1 MKFCSMKYHHE
12 FKEIPFADIDV
23 FEVHEAFAG
32 QVLSNLN
39 AMDSDEFCRKKLNRS
54 QGKLGRIPEG
64 KLNTWGGSLSLG
76 M

>member
-1 MKFCSMKYHHE
+1 MNLKKIF
-12 FKEIPFADIDV
+12 FADIDV

-54 QGKLGRIPEG
+54 QGKLGKIPEG

-76 M
+76 MYVI